1 MQCLC
6 ADVILGQDFMRL
18 HESVVFKTGG
28 VRDSLVIDK
37 NDQYCCVAPANVT
50 PPRIFQHMI
59 SDCKPIAAKSR
70 RYSRADDEFVSL
82 EVEKLLE
89 EGIIEPSL
97 SPWRAQVVVTK
108 DERHKKRMVVDY
120 SQTIN
125 RYSYLDAYPLP
136 RIDDQINRIAQHSVF
151 STVDLKSA
159 FHQIPL
165 LKEDRP
171 FTAFEANGELYQF
184 CRLPF
189 GVTNSVSFFQRTI
202 DAVIESYNL
211 KGCLAYLDNITIFG
225 KNQTEHDAN
234 LEAFFDVAK
243 KLNLTFNQQKSIFSV
258 KEINI
263 LGYLVSNGSIK
274 PDPARFEPLM
284 NLSVPQTKRE
294 LKRIVGMFAY
304 YSKWVP
310 NFSHKIKPLSDTNS
324 FPLPDN
330 AVNSFLNL
338 KEDSLKARLNSI
350 DDDAPFTVECDASD
364 FAIAAVLSQNNR
376 PVAFMSQT
384 LTSSEQHHPA
394 VEKEATAIIEA
405 VRKWSHYLLGR
416 TFTLVTD

>member
-1 MQCLC
+1 
-6 ADVILGQDFMRL
+6 
-18 HESVVFKTGG
+18 
-28 VRDSLVIDK
+28 
-37 NDQYCCVAPANVT
+37 
-50 PPRIFQHMI
+50 
-59 SDCKPIAAKSR
+59 
-70 RYSRADDEFVSL
+70 
-82 EVEKLLE
+82 
-89 EGIIEPSL
+89 
-97 SPWRAQVVVTK
+97 
-108 DERHKKRMVVDY
+108 MVVDY

-136 RIDDQINRIAQHSVF
+136 RIDDQINRIVQHSVF

-159 FHQIPL
+159 YHQIPL
-165 LKEDRP
+165 LKEDRS
-171 FTAFEANGELYQF
+171 FTAFEAHGKLYQF

-189 GVTNSVSFFQRTI
+189 GVTNGVSFFQRTI

-243 KLNLTFNQQKSIFSV
+243 KLNLTFNHQKSIFSA

-284 NLSVPQTKRE
+284 NLPVPQTKR
-294 LKRIVGMFAY
+294 
-304 YSKWVP
+304 
-310 NFSHKIKPLSDTNS
+310 NS

-330 AVNSFLNL
+330 AMNSFLNL
-338 KEDSLKARLNSI
+338 KEDLLKARLNSI

-364 FAIAAVLSQNNR
+364 VAIAAVLSQNNR
-376 PVAFMSQT
+376 PVAFMS
-384 LTSSEQHHPA
+384 
-394 VEKEATAIIEA
+394 
-405 VRKWSHYLLGR
+405 
-416 TFTLVTD
+416 